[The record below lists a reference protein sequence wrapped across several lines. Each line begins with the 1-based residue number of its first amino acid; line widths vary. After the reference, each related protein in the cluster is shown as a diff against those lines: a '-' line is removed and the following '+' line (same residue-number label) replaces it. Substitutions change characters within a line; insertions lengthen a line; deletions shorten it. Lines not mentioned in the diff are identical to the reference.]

1 MRKTLEQSNV
11 TTHELL
17 TSLASRL
24 QENGEKLH
32 KIIGDRKSH
41 VRTSYM
47 SYVVSQAIFFCR
59 RMLVF
64 FLSEAITVDLIKQL
78 LENNSGNKFSV

>member
-32 KIIGDRKSH
+32 KQTLAIGN
-41 VRTSYM
+41 RTSFM
-47 SYVVSQAIFFCR
+47 SYLVSQTIFFCR
-59 RMLVF
+59 RVLVF
-64 FLSEAITVDLIKQL
+64 D
-78 LENNSGNKFSV
+78 

>member
-64 FLSEAITVDLIKQL
+64 LSEAITVDLIKQL
-78 LENNSGNKFSV
+78 LENNFVNKFSV